1 MSAKR
6 AHARLLTRVLEKR
19 RTVGAL
25 SLTPMRALN
34 GKNAKKLNALLRA
47 QENATRRI
55 VSREKL
61 NRAANPKKK
70 LADAFHKSQVRLRP
84 HRVKR
89 RRLDASRNRLSPPSS
104 AVPFEALADLL
115 NQRRLARPLH
125 AAAR

>member
-6 AHARLLTRVLEKR
+6 AHARSLTRVLEKR
-19 RTVGAL
+19 KTVDAL

-34 GKNAKKLNALLRA
+34 GKSAKKQNALLRA
-47 QENATRRI
+47 QENATRKI
-55 VSREKL
+55 VWREKL

-70 LADAFHKSQVRLRP
+70 LAAACHKSQARLKR

-89 RRLDASRNRLSPPSS
+89 LRLDASRNRLSLPSS
-104 AVPFEALADLL
+104 AVPFAALADLL
-115 NQRRLARPLH
+115 NQRRLARRLR